1 MNIKIETTL
10 STIFINSDSVRRW
23 HISGDKIVLFYTDN
37 TRADILEVNN
47 TKDIIHAL
55 SKHTTNNTADIVKL
69 STLLDDPTDHDHDHE
84 RSNN

>member
-10 STIFINSDSVRRW
+10 STNFVNHDFVRRW
-23 HISGDKIVLFYTDN
+23 HIAGDKITFFYTDN
-37 TRADILEVNN
+37 TRCEVHDVIN

-55 SKHTTNNTADIVKL
+55 SKHTTNNMADVVKL
-69 STLLDDPTDHDHDHE
+69 ATLLDDPTDHDHDHE